1 MRPTF
6 APWLLR
12 LLIAATCW
20 AAATDV
26 LAWGDEGHE
35 IIAAIAYARLTPATR
50 KAVDSLLA
58 SDQDTLTSP
67 DFVTR
72 ATWADRYRDA
82 DRNTSK
88 KQYNATRQWHYVDIE
103 IDGGT
108 LDEACFHHPSRLFE
122 TGLSPFEVVE
132 MSGHKT
138 LQRLKRYTH
147 FGARKLAKKLG

>member
-1 MRPTF
+1 MD
-6 APWLLR
+6 A
-12 LLIAATCW
+12 
-20 AAATDV
+20 
-26 LAWGDEGHE
+26 
-35 IIAAIAYARLTPATR
+35 
-50 KAVDSLLA
+50 LLA
-58 SDQDTLTSP
+58 SDQDALTPP

-82 DRNTSK
+82 DRNT
-88 KQYNATRQWHYVDIE
+88 YNVTRQWHFVDIE